1 MKKKDE
7 LTEILGYEP
16 GRGQRLEFL
25 KQVRDTGKSIQEIA
39 SMYQMSEIF
48 IDKNNTGMI
57 ETKEGEMSIKDY
69 QTKHPYKKI
78 VIIKTHKNNDSNN

>member
-25 KQVRDTGKSIQEIA
+25 KQVQETGKSIQEVA
-39 SMYQMSEIF
+39 SNYAMPEIH
-48 IDKNNTGMI
+48 IKDDTGMI
-57 ETKEGEMSIKDY
+57 EVEGQKITPEEFEA
-69 QTKHPYKKI
+69 KHPYKKI
-78 VIIKTHKNNDSNN
+78 VTIGTK